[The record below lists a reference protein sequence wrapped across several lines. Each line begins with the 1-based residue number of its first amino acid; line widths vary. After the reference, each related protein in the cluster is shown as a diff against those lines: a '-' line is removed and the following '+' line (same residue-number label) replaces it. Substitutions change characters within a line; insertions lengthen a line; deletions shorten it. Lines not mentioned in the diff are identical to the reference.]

1 MKKEIPLGGNARRY
15 SVLKN
20 TKGDRIYETSGKQSV
35 QTNFGIV
42 SYRSVRILCVWRTRT
57 REPYCFGR
65 NDGGGYI
72 LVTDASA
79 LAAGDQVIIAYN
91 LGDGKGNAMGAIG
104 GTSTKYGTSVAVDIT
119 NDTITP
125 GNDVKIVS
133 LAAGTNSAWTLKTD
147 EGYLSWSSGNSL
159 TTSDTA
165 YNWTI
170 DIATD
175 GTATITSVNTT
186 ERVLQY
192 NTGTPRF
199 ACYKSTQKGVLIYKL
214 TTTAGGGESGCTHT
228 NIVAIG
234 EEKDATCTE
243 TGITAGEK
251 CADCDGIIT
260 AQQTI
265 PALGHDYKVE
275 STTPSTCT
283 VQGTQT
289 SKCSRCED
297 VKTENLPLDAH
308 TYENGECTVCH
319 QKQPTILT
327 VNRDSFGDAS
337 GYAWHNW
344 TATASTGETIS
355 GSGFIYGNTKDS
367 IQMNAKTTGNGNY
380 IYNTD
385 PLPGKITSIKV
396 TAFKTTYRGFV
407 VLTDDTAF
415 DSNVNNRLTSTEA
428 TVTVD
433 QSGATWTF
441 TSDHKYFAVVLA
453 DNGGA
458 AYLSSIEIEY
468 YVCPHTNKVAI
479 GEAKDPDCIEDGITA
494 GEKCA
499 DCGEIT
505 TPQETISATGH
516 KDENADSK
524 CDVCGANCCKEH
536 SAGEWEEKTAASCT
550 AAGERVKK
558 CENCGEE
565 METEEISA
573 LGHDL
578 QEGIITAAT
587 CTTAGEKAQVCQ
599 RENCEYK
606 EGEAEIPA
614 TGHTWANGACQNCD
628 ATQGVYVK
636 VTEDPA
642 DWSGSYLI
650 VYEAGNIAFNGSLA
664 TLDAAG
670 NGEAVTIS
678 NNLIIADNAINFT
691 VAAVDDGY
699 SIQSASGLYIG
710 KTASGNGMNTNERTS
725 YVNTFSVNSNGSID
739 IISSGGSILK
749 YNNTSGQDRFRYY
762 GSGQQ
767 EIALYKLVDEVDD
780 FKKLTTEAS
789 FKLTYQKENNQYVKD
804 ENGHYVINTVK
815 LRFGMTLDKDLSEKL
830 LALGGTFNVEVA
842 VGENEA
848 FDCWNTGA
856 TPDWDNNKQK
866 YMLAVVIGVPQ
877 ENWSDILTAKMYV
890 KIGDTKYYMGK
901 AEYSVNSLAEKY
913 LLTETDAET
922 VFTLNTLAGKAITE
936 VE

>member
-1 MKKEIPLGGNARRY
+1 
-15 SVLKN
+15 
-20 TKGDRIYETSGKQSV
+20 
-35 QTNFGIV
+35 
-42 SYRSVRILCVWRTRT
+42 
-57 REPYCFGR
+57 
-65 NDGGGYI
+65 
-72 LVTDASA
+72 
-79 LAAGDQVIIAYN
+79 
-91 LGDGKGNAMGAIG
+91 MGAIST
-104 GTSTKYGTSVAVDIT
+104 TSTKYGTSVAVDIT

-125 GNDVKIVS
+125 GNDVKIVT
-133 LAAGTNSAWTLKTD
+133 LKGTTGAWTFETD
-147 EGYLSWSSGNSL
+147 AGNLYWGSGNSL
-159 TTSDTA
+159 NVKVDQEYTWAISIGENGEA
-165 YNWTI
+165 E
-170 DIATD
+170 
-175 GTATITSVNTT
+175 ITSVTAT
-186 ERVLQY
+186 PKRILRY
-192 NTGTPRF
+192 NSSSPRF
-199 ACYKSTQKGVLIYKL
+199 ACY
-214 TTTAGGGESGCTHT
+214 ESGQTAIQLYKKSVAPAGHTHSYT
-228 NIVAIG
+228 SEITTQV
-234 EEKDATCTE
+234 TCTQAGVE
-243 TGITAGEK
+243 TFT
-251 CADCDGIIT
+251 CANTDGLCNLVSYT
-260 AQQTI
+260 QSI
-265 PALGHDYKVE
+265 PATG
-275 STTPSTCT
+275 
-283 VQGTQT
+283 
-289 SKCSRCED
+289 
-297 VKTENLPLDAH
+297 H
-308 TYENGECTVCH
+308 TYVDGVCSVCH
-319 QKQPTILT
+319 EKQPTTLT
-327 VNRDSFGDAS
+327 INRDSFGDVS
-337 GYAWHNW
+337 GYAWHSW

-355 GSGFIYGNTKDS
+355 GSGFIYGTTKAS
-367 IQMNAKTTGNGNY
+367 MQMNGSKAGDY
-380 IYNTD
+380 IYNTTA
-385 PLPGKITSIKV
+385 LPGTITSV
-396 TAFKTTYRGFV
+396 TLTKASENDRNFD
-407 VLTDDTAF
+407 VLTSDTPF
-415 DSNVNNRLTSTEA
+415 DSVTTASLKGQETDAKKLVTTDGVTWEFTTSR
-428 TVTVD
+428 
-433 QSGATWTF
+433 
-441 TSDHKYFAVVLA
+441 KYFAIVICDSA
-453 DNGGA
+453 A

-479 GEAKDPDCIEDGITA
+479 GEAKDATCTEDGITA

-573 LGHDL
+573 LGHAL
-578 QEGIITAAT
+578 QEEIITPAT
-587 CTTAGEKAQVCQ
+587 CTTAGKKAQVCQ

-606 EGEAEIPA
+606 EGETEIPA
-614 TGHTWANGACQNCD
+614 TGHTWVNGTCQNCG

-636 VTEDPA
+636 VTEAPA

-650 VYEAGNIAFNGSLA
+650 VYEAENIAFNGSLVA
-664 TLDAAG
+664 LDVAG
-670 NGEAVTIS
+670 NGETVTIS
-678 NNLIIADNAINFT
+678 NNVIIADNAINFT
-691 VAAVDDGY
+691 VAAVDGGY

-789 FKLTYQKENNQYVKD
+789 FKLTYQKDNNQYVKD
-804 ENGHYVINTVK
+804 ENGHYVIETVK

-856 TPDWDNNKQK
+856 TPEWDNNKQK
-866 YMLAVVIGVPQ
+866 YMLAVVITVPPA
-877 ENWSDILTAKMYV
+877 NWSDILTAKMYV

-922 VFTLNTLAGKAITE
+922 VFTLNTLAGKAVTE